1 MFLSPGA
8 STPFSECV
16 KEFYSLPSLICSC
29 CFSPKISM
37 GKKEGED
44 PVHSESKFLNVVIF
58 PISGMPGRLSF
69 QMQERWVV
77 LKAAV
82 LVLIRDLWLFIL

>member
-1 MFLSPGA
+1 
-8 STPFSECV
+8 
-16 KEFYSLPSLICSC
+16 
-29 CFSPKISM
+29 M

-82 LVLIRDLWLFIL
+82 LVLIRDLWLFILWQSMICLDFAAVKIRRVACEMDVTCNS